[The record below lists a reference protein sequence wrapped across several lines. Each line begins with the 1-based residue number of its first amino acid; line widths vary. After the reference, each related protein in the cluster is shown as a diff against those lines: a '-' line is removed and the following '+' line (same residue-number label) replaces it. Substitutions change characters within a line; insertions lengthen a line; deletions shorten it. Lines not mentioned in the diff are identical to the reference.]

1 MDGCEAR
8 TQGAVIA
15 ALWPRPRTPN
25 RAVQRAPAPRAS
37 FRRVLPAKQAL
48 HLVEDRGGDALLR
61 RALDLAL
68 AGSRHERDC
77 VVLRLE
83 ADSLTAHVVVDDE
96 VDVLVR
102 EHRALAPEAG
112 LAVVC
117 AERDAHAARR
127 AVADEADGVDRL
139 ACAAGADE
147 HTPAGQRPGV
157 AEQRLDPRRDVLRLR
172 HPPDSPLALGH
183 LALVGLDQLGAA
195 REEGLD

>member
-1 MDGCEAR
+1 MDECEAR
-8 TQGAVIA
+8 QGAVIA

-96 VDVLVR
+96 ADVLVR

-117 AERDAHAARR
+117 AERDENLAGAAARAELAQDVCR
-127 AVADEADGVDRL
+127 RL
-139 ACAAGADE
+139 E
-147 HTPAGQRPGV
+147 LERPGL
-157 AEQRLDPRRDVLRLR
+157 RVLR
-172 HPPDSPLALGH
+172 ALGRER
-183 LALVGLDQLGAA
+183 LGRRVVGGRGGHD
-195 REEGLD
+195 DD